1 MESSNTRTFFPNLEM
16 YGVVSSKLLFLL
28 ESEHAVA
35 IHNIRIEAM
44 ECRKKLEKD
53 IDGMRMANKFRIEF
67 TI

>member
-1 MESSNTRTFFPNLEM
+1 M